1 MLIVVLLK
9 KLWEKLFN
17 TPSYNEQPHKHKNR
31 PRGQV
36 IDISDLSFNINDIK
50 ILKRD
55 YLLTPRELS
64 MFHHLSDLLTG
75 RDYLV
80 TPKIPLSALCVIPEN
95 AANRIEFQNRL
106 KTQYVDYL
114 ICDKSTLKPLMLVF
128 IFSDNDSKRERSSN
142 KFSYRIALAA
152 DMTAVLLNVD
162 DEREKDNLASQLKE
176 RGII

>member
-1 MLIVVLLK
+1 MLLK

-17 TPSYNEQPHKHKNR
+17 LPSYDGQSPKNKSR
-31 PRGQV
+31 SSGQV
-36 IDISDLSFNINDIK
+36 IDISDLSFNISDIK

-55 YLLTPRELS
+55 YLLTAKELS
-64 MFHHLSDLLTG
+64 MFHHLSNLLTDH
-75 RDYLV
+75 DYLLA
-80 TPKIPLSALCVIPEN
+80 PKIPLSALLIIPET
-95 AANRIEFQNRL
+95 AANRIELQNRL

-114 ICDKSTLKPLMLVF
+114 ICERSTLKPLMLVF
-128 IFSDNDSKRERSSN
+128 IFSDNDSKRDRSSN
-142 KFSYRIALAA
+142 KFSYRVALAA